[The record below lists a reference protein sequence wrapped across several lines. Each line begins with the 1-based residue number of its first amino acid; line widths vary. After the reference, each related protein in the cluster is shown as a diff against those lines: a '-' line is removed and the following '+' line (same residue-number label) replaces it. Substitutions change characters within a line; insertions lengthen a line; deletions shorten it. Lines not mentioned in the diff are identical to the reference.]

1 MKRKV
6 KVWNG
11 GSSLMEKNVKGMI
24 ELESHYLQLQSN
36 NY

>member
-11 GSSLMEKNVKGMI
+11 GSSLTEKNVKGMV
-24 ELESHYLQLQSN
+24 ELESHYFTTAK
-36 NY
+36 